1 MCRHSMPNNDRLTVY
16 VDGFHVEEIVVS
28 DLTAIVRRHEPVDQ
42 HRHILHVTE
51 CDIPGEVCLLC
62 KGAREQNCYALTRHG
77 VIVKPCLHERLLAY
91 LSPDTV
97 TGDDGRQQPDT
108 RNDID

>member
-28 DLTAIVRRHEPVDQ
+28 DLTAVVRRHEPVDQ

-77 VIVKPCLHERLLAY
+77 VIVTCHCNTRQFWGNSKC
-91 LSPDTV
+91 
-97 TGDDGRQQPDT
+97 GR
-108 RNDID
+108 NGGHWE